1 MTVTFQ
7 VSLPLRLQ
15 RSQVL
20 PRLGQAY
27 DDFLF
32 SRISPF
38 ETAWHQAGFLKLS
51 TNVGPVLFGFVC
63 LLINFNP
70 PRMDTFVKYNQN
82 DLPEKNEM
90 KRKYEL

>member
-38 ETAWHQAGFLKLS
+38 DLKRHGIKQGFSNYL
-51 TNVGPVLFGFVC
+51 
-63 LLINFNP
+63 
-70 PRMDTFVKYNQN
+70 RM
-82 DLPEKNEM
+82 
-90 KRKYEL
+90 